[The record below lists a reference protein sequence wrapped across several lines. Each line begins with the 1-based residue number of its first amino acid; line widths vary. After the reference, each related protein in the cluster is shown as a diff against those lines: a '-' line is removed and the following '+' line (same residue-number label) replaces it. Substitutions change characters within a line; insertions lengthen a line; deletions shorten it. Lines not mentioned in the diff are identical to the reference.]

1 MKHELKVTIL
11 LLILFF
17 VSQVVGLTIIDR
29 YIDHA
34 ATAVSGITEYKEL
47 PSILGVSFQR
57 PEVEGGASFGYIFFA
72 ILMGTVILL
81 LLIRFKKVMIIKA
94 WFFVV
99 AWLCLAF
106 AFSAFISSF
115 VASILAFIVAAWRT
129 YRPNVIIH
137 NVAELFIYGGLAAI
151 FVPMINL
158 FAAFMLLLFISIYD
172 MFAVWQ
178 SKHMVKLA
186 KFQTKSNIFAGMLI
200 PYGGKATMGT
210 KKAKKMTKT
219 EKLVKVKTRHAILGG
234 GDIGFPL
241 LFAGV
246 VMKGLMLQNTLL
258 VGFLKTLIIPV
269 CVTIALM
276 FLFIK
281 GQKDKFYPAMP
292 FLSAGCL
299 VGYGIILLINLI

>member
-17 VSQVVGLTIIDR
+17 VSQVVGLAIIDR
-29 YIDHA
+29 YIDHTVTE
-34 ATAVSGITEYKEL
+34 ATGVATFKDL
-47 PSILGVSFQR
+47 PYQVER

-72 ILMGTVILL
+72 ILIGTAILL

-94 WFFVV
+94 WFFIV

-115 VASILAFIVAAWRT
+115 VASILAFIVAVWRT

-172 MFAVWQ
+172 MFAVWH

-200 PYGGKATMGT
+200 PYGVKAISA

-241 LFAGV
+241 IFAGV

-258 VGFLKTLIIPV
+258 IGFLKTLIIPV

-276 FLFIK
+276 FLFMK

-292 FLSAGCL
+292 FLSMGCV
-299 VGYGIILLINLI
+299 VGYLIILGINLI

>member
-17 VSQVVGLTIIDR
+17 TSQVVGLAIIDR

-34 ATAVSGITEYKEL
+34 ATEATGVATFKEL
-47 PSILGVSFQR
+47 PYQVER
-57 PEVEGGASFGYIFFA
+57 PEVEEGTSFGYIIVA
-72 ILMGTVILL
+72 ILIGTAILL

-94 WFFVV
+94 WFFIV

-115 VASILAFIVAAWRT
+115 VASILAFIVAVWRT

-172 MFAVWQ
+172 MFAVWH

-200 PYGGKATMGT
+200 PYGVKAISA

-241 LFAGV
+241 IFAGV

-258 VGFLKTLIIPV
+258 IGFLKTLIIPV

-276 FLFIK
+276 FLFMK

-292 FLSAGCL
+292 FLSMGCV
-299 VGYGIILLINLI
+299 VGYLIILGINLI